1 MPSKFKVL
9 QINSVYGS
17 GSTGNIVK
25 NLMLTMRDEGIE
37 PLAAYGIGKEVK
49 DSNILKFSDSLS
61 VKTDILLSR
70 ITGKTGCFNR
80 KGTAVLINWIKEK
93 QPDIIHLHN
102 IHGFYIN
109 VPMLLKFLKQYGRP
123 VVWTMHDCWTFT
135 GHCAHF
141 ETIDCDKWH
150 THCENCKGLWKYPA
164 SYKDRSKKNFDEKK
178 ELFSGLQNLTIVT
191 PSRWLAECVK
201 SSYLKDYQVR
211 VINNGIDLNVFR
223 PIKTNLRSELGIN
236 DGAMILGMA
245 NKWLNP
251 RNKDTVMKIAEALE
265 GKGKA
270 VIIGSE
276 EQSMHKNI
284 ICVPTVTNASKMA
297 EYYSAAD
304 MFINLTLEDTFPTVN
319 IEALACGI
327 PVITYRTGGS
337 PEILNGDT
345 GYCVE
350 KFNFND
356 IIEKIDVILR
366 NGRAFY
372 EEKCIARANNRYDYK
387 KKFLEYIELYN
398 EIIAKE

>member
-49 DSNILKFSDSLS
+49 DSNILKFSDNLS
-61 VKTDILLSR
+61 VNTDILLSR
-70 ITGKTGCFNR
+70 ITGRAGCFNR
-80 KGTAVLINWIKEK
+80 KGTAVLINLIKEK

-150 THCENCKGLWKYPA
+150 THCENCKGLWKYPT

-178 ELFSGLQNLTIVT
+178 ELFSGLQKLTIVA
-191 PSRWLAECVK
+191 PSQWLAECVK

-251 RNKDTVMKIAEALE
+251 RNKDTVMNIAEALE

-276 EQSMHKNI
+276 EQNMHKNI

-297 EYYSAAD
+297 EYYSVAD

-319 IEALACGI
+319 IEALACVI
-327 PVITYRTGGS
+327 PIITYKTGGS

-345 GYCVE
+345 GYCVD
-350 KFNFND
+350 KFDFND

-366 NGRAFY
+366 NGRSFY

-387 KKFLEYIELYN
+387 KKFLEYIELYK
-398 EIIAKE
+398 EIMAKE